1 MPEGQNQPPLAP
13 LSPSQPN
20 CTGTKIRLPSRC
32 TNSATDLPDLPI
44 ASRTWFNQAVDG
56 ATPAE
61 REAARTRVLEYNEDD
76 VRATSVL
83 REWLTGMDAAG

>member
-1 MPEGQNQPPLAP
+1 MRAKP
-13 LSPSQPN
+13 SPFMRNGFWPA
-20 CTGTKIRLPSRC
+20 GVDGLGLKVV
-32 TNSATDLPDLPI
+32 ATRGAGFAWRDEEPGGL